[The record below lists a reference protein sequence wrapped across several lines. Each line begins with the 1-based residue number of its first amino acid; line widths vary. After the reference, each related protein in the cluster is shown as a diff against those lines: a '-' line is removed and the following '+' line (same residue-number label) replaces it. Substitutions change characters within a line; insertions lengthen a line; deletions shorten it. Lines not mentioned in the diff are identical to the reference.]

1 MKFRQTEWMF
11 MDLTILASF
20 SPIRQSEINL
30 AKLTILTN
38 FSPIRQ
44 SELWTY
50 RIRAWGKLCEV
61 SDTIQW
67 QCKRSIHKLLVNYGK
82 NNQEWQSKKR
92 INTYAND

>member
-20 SPIRQSEINL
+20 SPIRESEINL

-44 SELWTY
+44 SEIWTY
-50 RIRAWGKLCEV
+50 RIRAW
-61 SDTIQW
+61 DI
-67 QCKRSIHKLLVNYGK
+67 
-82 NNQEWQSKKR
+82 
-92 INTYAND
+92 